1 MSGGESRLLGR
12 WGEALA
18 AEELRRRGCR
28 LVEAGWRCRFGEVD
42 LIAEEGPFLCFVEVK
57 LRKDGR
63 VAQAREFVDRR
74 KQEKLR
80 TTAQLYLAE
89 HPTQLQPRFDVV
101 EIYAPQGLATR
112 APGGENRGEGETAPL
127 FCDKRLTG
135 EKRTGIIKHWIE

>member
-18 AEELRRRGCR
+18 AEELRRRGFR

-89 HPTQLQPRFDVV
+89 HPTQLQPRFDIACV
-101 EIYAPQGLATR
+101 EMQGTHVLSVDYLENAFDAT
-112 APGGENRGEGETAPL
+112 GSD
-127 FCDKRLTG
+127 F
-135 EKRTGIIKHWIE
+135 IF

>member
-1 MSGGESRLLGR
+1 MPPGGGRL
-12 WGEALA
+12 ALPVW
-18 AEELRRRGCR
+18 RGGPDR
-28 LVEAGWRCRFGEVD
+28 G
-42 LIAEEGPFLCFVEVK
+42 EGPFLCFVEVK

-112 APGGENRGEGETAPL
+112 APEIYDHP
-127 FCDKRLTG
+127 
-135 EKRTGIIKHWIE
+135 

>member
-1 MSGGESRLLGR
+1 MSGLESRLLGR
-12 WGEALA
+12 WGEERVADYLRTRGWDLLA
-18 AEELRRRGCR
+18 
-28 LVEAGWRCRFGEVD
+28 AGWRCRFGEID
-42 LIAEEGPFLCFVEVK
+42 LIAEDRDYIAFVEVK

-112 APGGENRGEGETAPL
+112 APEIYVIPDA
-127 FCDKRLTG
+127 F
-135 EKRTGIIKHWIE
+135 

>member
-18 AEELRRRGCR
+18 AEELRRRG
-28 LVEAGWRCRFGEVD
+28 RCRFGEVD

-112 APGGENRGEGETAPL
+112 APEIYVIPDA
-127 FCDKRLTG
+127 F
-135 EKRTGIIKHWIE
+135 